1 MVGITGGGGNY
12 CPNDPTTR
20 QQAAVF
26 FLKGEAIHCPLGTVG
41 CTWTPPACTP
51 PPNQRFADVPCPSQY
66 ADWIEEL
73 ADEGIT
79 AGCGSGNFCPT
90 QMLGSWQMLAWAQKV
105 WPGYCPLPRTSVLT
119 YRDEGARVITEAN
132 QLTSGDD
139 TSETITYP
147 RDNVFLGSQLVSSAV
162 WTGTTPSYQFFAV
175 DHLGSTRLATDMT
188 GLIVESYK
196 YWPYGDDGPGTGTAN
211 QRLTFAGMER
221 DTENKHYFDHART
234 QDFNIGRFISADR
247 VWGGQGAPQSWN
259 RYSYVL
265 NNPMSLTDPWGLAT
279 HASWCDGPCPWITW
293 FIDLFGA
300 GPPTSGGGP
309 SGEGGITT
317 GRTCQQIAASAPS
330 GDAVARAGQAAASGA
345 ATFADAILHP
355 VDFAMGTAD
364 AGGMTL
370 GWLTGSGPSTM
381 DFGPES
387 VQAAQMA
394 SSPMVAQA
402 VRAHLATGREPPAKF
417 GVLQFLAAGV
427 NPTQQFV
434 GSFNYGFTQQG
445 EILQMNIRNTTS
457 FDSATYHRTHLDW
470 ERPGA
475 MSNVSQTVTINIPC
489 KIPG

>member
-1 MVGITGGGGNY
+1 MDVPCDTNPNDGPYINQMGVVGITGGCGGGDY

-90 QMLGSWQMLAWAQKV
+90 QVLGSWQMLAWAQKV

-175 DHLGSTRLATDMT
+175 DHLGSTRLATDAA

-234 QDFNIGRFISADR
+234 QDFNIGRFVSADPM
-247 VWGGQGAPQSWN
+247 WGGQGAPQSWN
-259 RYSYVL
+259 RYSVRDEPADSTYRPVGSSRDSHL
-265 NNPMSLTDPWGLAT
+265 HSVAPRRRRWLRDQMLY
-279 HASWCDGPCPWITW
+279 
-293 FIDLFGA
+293 FDL
-300 GPPTSGGGP
+300 
-309 SGEGGITT
+309 
-317 GRTCQQIAASAPS
+317 RRLRS
-330 GDAVARAGQAAASGA
+330 GDYSG
-345 ATFADAILHP
+345 
-355 VDFAMGTAD
+355 
-364 AGGMTL
+364 
-370 GWLTGSGPSTM
+370 
-381 DFGPES
+381 
-387 VQAAQMA
+387 
-394 SSPMVAQA
+394 
-402 VRAHLATGREPPAKF
+402 R
-417 GVLQFLAAGV
+417 
-427 NPTQQFV
+427 
-434 GSFNYGFTQQG
+434 
-445 EILQMNIRNTTS
+445 
-457 FDSATYHRTHLDW
+457 
-470 ERPGA
+470 RPGRW
-475 MSNVSQTVTINIPC
+475 
-489 KIPG
+489 KRL